1 MCVTHNQ
8 HLINSQPAF
17 TGEIPRVQISGM
29 HFTAFKAYLGSNKIH
44 PCIKVLHR
52 YFCDSYVPLDPRAV
66 TKGYT
71 N

>member
-8 HLINSQPAF
+8 RLTNRQPVS

-29 HFTAFKAYLGSNKIH
+29 HFTAFKVYLGSNKIH

-52 YFCDSYVPLDPRAV
+52 DFCDSYVSLDLRAV
-66 TKGYT
+66 TKG
-71 N
+71 